1 MNRNRLLFIQV
12 QTLPLSMHHKWKEII
27 DSVFKTTSGY
37 SLGTKSQ
44 RIQGKMYYY
53 VVLYLPTQTS
63 LVVVAYSP
71 DDLFVSP
78 LPSRLSIVAEKFFIP
93 HNMDVLKKCKLLA
106 QGKTLHVAAG
116 RSEDH
121 CMVYAELSR
130 LFFSG
135 ESNQQFANF
144 LHLITMMASLGSS
157 KDDVESYIVN
167 TQGIKPLPVGM
178 VPWKI
183 KTGGSETNLHHQ
195 TTTSLPSEKAP
206 SLAEVYLERHAKLE
220 ESLPRKART
229 TQPVYSGWPPR
240 SWVPIPTVQS
250 TAMSSVKI
258 EHCSGP
264 SVDGIKEDQAPGP
277 SKQNGVNK
285 VDALNAVHS
294 WQGDFSSHTNT
305 SGAGTANGGMIR
317 GNLRDSMSETAIFSP
332 IGAESMTVANTH
344 DRPVSGFNYHS
355 PA

>member
-1 MNRNRLLFIQV
+1 MTVYLKQPMGIHWGPTPNKFKDNFIV
-12 QTLPLSMHHKWKEII
+12 
-27 DSVFKTTSGY
+27 
-37 SLGTKSQ
+37 
-44 RIQGKMYYY
+44 Y
-53 VVLYLPTQTS
+53 VVLHLPTKTS
-63 LVVVAYSP
+63 LVVVAYST
-71 DDLFVSP
+71 DDLFFSP
-78 LPSRLSIVAEKFFIP
+78 LPSRLSVVAEKFFIP
-93 HNMDVLKKCKLLA
+93 QNMDVLKKCKLLA

-167 TQGIKPLPVGM
+167 TQGIKPLPVGL

-183 KTGGSETNLHHQ
+183 KTGGPETNLHHQ

-240 SWVPIPTVQS
+240 SWVPIPTVKS

-285 VDALNAVHS
+285 VDALNAVHL
-294 WQGDFSSHTNT
+294 WQGDFSSHTST

-317 GNLRDSMSETAIFSP
+317 GNLRDPMSETAIFTP
-332 IGAESMTVANTH
+332 IGADSMTVANTH

>member
-1 MNRNRLLFIQV
+1 M
-12 QTLPLSMHHKWKEII
+12 
-27 DSVFKTTSGY
+27 
-37 SLGTKSQ
+37 
-44 RIQGKMYYY
+44 
-53 VVLYLPTQTS
+53 
-63 LVVVAYSP
+63 VAYST

-78 LPSRLSIVAEKFFIP
+78 LTSQLSIVAEKFFIP
-93 HNMDVLKKCKLLA
+93 QNMNVLKRCKLLA

-167 TQGIKPLPVGM
+167 TQGIKPLPVGL

-183 KTGGSETNLHHQ
+183 KTGGSETNLHQ
-195 TTTSLPSEKAP
+195 TKTSLPSENSP

-240 SWVPIPTVQS
+240 SWVPIPTVKS

-264 SVDGIKEDQAPGP
+264 SVDGIKEDQAPGTT
-277 SKQNGVNK
+277 KQNSVNK
-285 VDALNAVHS
+285 VDALNAVPP
-294 WQGDFSSHTNT
+294 WQGDFFSHTNT
-305 SGAGTANGGMIR
+305 SGAGTANGGMLR
-317 GNLRDSMSETAIFSP
+317 GNLRDSTLETATFSHV
-332 IGAESMTVANTH
+332 GADSMTVANTH